1 MTDVYNPIN
10 QRSICDIETL
20 KKRIHDQSVQFSN
33 SECWA
38 AWCFYGDE
46 LFCASITSP
55 RESINSNE
63 EDRNWCLQWNDL
75 TITERF
81 KTLDGAICLR
91 RENEKGGLTNLQ
103 KHFGVRVAHKGF
115 VTCIQ

>member
-1 MTDVYNPIN
+1 MISQFNFQIGKESKIWLAYNTWI
-10 QRSICDIETL
+10 T
-20 KKRIHDQSVQFSN
+20 F

-38 AWCFYGDE
+38 AWCFYGDD
-46 LFCASITSP
+46 LFCASISTP
-55 RESINSNE
+55 REDKSSNE

-81 KTLDGAICLR
+81 KTLDGAISSR

>member
-1 MTDVYNPIN
+1 MHFDRMITNF
-10 QRSICDIETL
+10 
-20 KKRIHDQSVQFSN
+20 HFSF

-38 AWCFYGDE
+38 AWCFYGDY
-46 LFCASITSP
+46 LFCASMSSP
-55 RESINSNE
+55 REDRNSSNE

-81 KTLDGAICLR
+81 KTLDGAISSR

>member
-1 MTDVYNPIN
+1 MHFDHMPI
-10 QRSICDIETL
+10 RS
-20 KKRIHDQSVQFSN
+20 RIFN
-33 SECWA
+33 FFFSECWA
-38 AWCFYGDE
+38 AWCFYGDD
-46 LFCASITSP
+46 LFCASMSSP
-55 RESINSNE
+55 REDRNSNE

-81 KTLDGAICLR
+81 KTLDGAISSR